1 MSIDITR
8 ISDIAAQAGEMIK
21 ARREQLTSR
30 EVFHKSSETDIV
42 TVADRES
49 ETFLREH
56 LKQAFPDIAFYG
68 EEGSYGDLNSYERVF
83 IVDPIDGTTSYLHGY
98 PFYCISIGLREN
110 GVTTGAVVYLPYL
123 KDIYTAIRGE
133 GAKKNG
139 KPIHVSA
146 VPDFVNAIGATGF
159 GCVRSHVKP
168 DNVDLSAQMIRKLQG
183 FRRSGSAAIDL
194 CHVADGC
201 VDLYWEFYIKPWDY
215 EAGRLIVQEAGG
227 KVTGF
232 DGNPIDEKAGRV
244 FASNGLLHNDM
255 LREFAEYLGGK

>member
-1 MSIDITR
+1 
-8 ISDIAAQAGEMIK
+8 
-21 ARREQLTSR
+21 
-30 EVFHKSSETDIV
+30 
-42 TVADRES
+42 
-49 ETFLREH
+49 
-56 LKQAFPDIAFYG
+56 
-68 EEGSYGDLNSYERVF
+68 VF

-146 VPDFVNAIGATGF
+146 VLDFVNAIGATGF

-168 DNVDLSAQMIRKLQG
+168 DNVDLSAKMIRKLQG